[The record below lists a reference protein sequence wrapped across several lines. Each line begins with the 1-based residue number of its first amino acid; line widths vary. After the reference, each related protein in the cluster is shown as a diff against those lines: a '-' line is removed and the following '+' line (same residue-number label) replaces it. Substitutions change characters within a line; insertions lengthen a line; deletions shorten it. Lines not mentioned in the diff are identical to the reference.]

1 LDWYDRNTENIKRM
15 KSQGKEAE
23 RLFFEVMTMLKKP
36 VKKTTLKDDKYNH
49 IDFFIGAIGYDVK
62 HRQDTNYVW
71 LEYRNNHGGKGWL
84 RGKST
89 WIVMYFEQL
98 NQFCFYKREELLK
111 YSASYKNVT
120 NQKKH
125 YFWRTRTQ
133 FGRNDLVLLV
143 RKKDLDHLEHHSITL
158 TK

>member
-1 LDWYDRNTENIKRM
+1 MDWYDRNTENIKRM

>member
-1 LDWYDRNTENIKRM
+1 MDWYDRNTENIKRM

-23 RLFFEVMTMLKKP
+23 RIFFEVMTMLKKP

-62 HRQDTNYVW
+62 HRQDINYVW

-143 RKKDLDHLEHHSITL
+143 RKKDIDHLEHHSITL

>member
-1 LDWYDRNTENIKRM
+1 M

-23 RLFFEVMTMLKKP
+23 RLFFEVMTMLKRP

-49 IDFFIGAIGYDVK
+49 IDFFVGAIGYDVK
-62 HRQDTNYVW
+62 HRQDVNYVW

-111 YSASYKNVT
+111 YSAGYKNVT

-143 RKKDLDHLEHHSITL
+143 RKKDIDHLEHHSITL

>member
-1 LDWYDRNTENIKRM
+1 
-15 KSQGKEAE
+15 
-23 RLFFEVMTMLKKP
+23 
-36 VKKTTLKDDKYNH
+36 
-49 IDFFIGAIGYDVK
+49 
-62 HRQDTNYVW
+62 
-71 LEYRNNHGGKGWL
+71 
-84 RGKST
+84 
-89 WIVMYFEQL
+89 MYFEQL

>member
-1 LDWYDRNTENIKRM
+1 M

>member
-1 LDWYDRNTENIKRM
+1 M

-23 RLFFEVMTMLKKP
+23 RLFFEVMIMLKRP

-62 HRQDTNYVW
+62 HRQDVNYVW

-143 RKKDLDHLEHHSITL
+143 RKKDIDHLEHHSMTL